1 VPRARRR
8 TAYADFQSLWRR
20 LGIIVMLVGALF
32 NAILIIQS
40 LNLYHTVAVTI
51 PLDRAVALGHARD
64 LVGLERSLHLAIEP
78 AVQRALAAGF
88 STPWGTLPGALLRS
102 WAVWLYINAV
112 PSWLF
117 AALIWSYLFRREHFA
132 WLRDLTIISA
142 FLAVICYR
150 VYPLAPPRFALTGA
164 PYHMQDWTYGATS
177 VDSHVMGALG
187 FDPYAA
193 FPSVHLL
200 WALIPTLCLLVG
212 KRPFWAWL
220 VAPLFSAAMVVTIIG
235 TGNHYLVDG
244 LGAVLILAASA
255 LITFWLRRGVRR
267 LKHAVFG
274 RAMRLRQHEL
284 TIPPIPAFAL
294 VCAGTLAVVGVQLRP
309 LLALDIVVMIAAAS
323 YGCRPLLRATACRL
337 PRRATTA
344 HCDCLAGVLF
354 IAGATAATH
363 APGLDTVLGACLWF
377 LACLSVIAGY
387 RYAATAA
394 A

>member
-1 VPRARRR
+1 
-8 TAYADFQSLWRR
+8 
-20 LGIIVMLVGALF
+20 MLVGALF
-32 NAILIIQS
+32 NAILIVQS
-40 LNLYHTVAVTI
+40 LNLYHTVAVTT
-51 PLDRAVALGHARD
+51 PLDRAVAMGHARD
-64 LVGLERSLHLAIEP
+64 LVSLEQNLHLAIEP
-78 AVQRALAAGF
+78 AVQLALVRGI
-88 STPWGTLPGALLRS
+88 STPWGPLPGALLRS
-102 WAVWLYINAV
+102 WAVWLYVNAV

-117 AALIWSYLFRREHFA
+117 AALIWSYLFRRERFG

-150 VYPLAPPRFALTGA
+150 LYPLAPPRFALTGA

-177 VDSHVMGALG
+177 VDSHVMSALG

-220 VAPLFSAAMVVTIIG
+220 VAPLFSVAMVVTIIG
-235 TGNHYLVDG
+235 TGNHYVIDA
-244 LGAVLILAASA
+244 LGAVLILTASA
-255 LITFWLRRGVRR
+255 LIAQGLRRCTRW
-267 LKHAVFG
+267 LKHAVVG
-274 RAMRLRQHEL
+274 RTMRLWQREL

-294 VCAGTLAVVGVQLRP
+294 VCAGTLAVAGVQLRP
-309 LLALDIVVMIAAAS
+309 LMALDIVVMIAAAS
-323 YGCRPLLRATACRL
+323 YGCRPLLRATARKL

-354 IAGATAATH
+354 IAGATAVTH
-363 APGLDTVLGACLWF
+363 APALDTVLGAFLWF

-387 RYAATAA
+387 RYAATAPA
-394 A
+394 